1 MVSLKDVST
10 RWARWIVPGNEFSG
24 ADMKISLGPLQY
36 FWPRK
41 DVFAFYEEVAD
52 SRVEIVYLGET
63 VCPKRRELKL
73 DDWLEIGSKMTD
85 AGKEVVL
92 SSLALVEAESDLS
105 TLRRIAGNG
114 LHAVEA
120 NDMAMVGVAVKA
132 GIPFVAGPH
141 LNIYNPTTLD
151 WLADLGAKRWVMP
164 VELSRETLAA
174 MQRARPEKVETE
186 VFAFGRLPLAFSAR
200 CFSARTRGRTK
211 DDCGLCC
218 KEDPEGRL
226 VRTREGEDFLTING
240 IQTQSASLA
249 NLVAEVPEMRELRV
263 DVVRI
268 SPHLPQLTQTAISAF
283 SVALDGGAGAALLAD
298 LQEAQPDGAWCNGY
312 WYDRPGMEWK
322 VTSDELQ
329 EPS

>member
-1 MVSLKDVST
+1 
-10 RWARWIVPGNEFSG
+10 
-24 ADMKISLGPLQY
+24 MKISLGPLQY
-36 FWPRK
+36 FWPRQ
-41 DVFAFYEEVAD
+41 DVFAFYDEVAA
-52 SRVEIVYLGET
+52 SQIEIVYLGET
-63 VCPKRRELKL
+63 VCPKRRELRL
-73 DDWLEIGSKMTD
+73 GDWLEIGSRMVD

-114 LHAVEA
+114 LYAVEA
-120 NDMAMVGVAVKA
+120 NDMAMVGVAAKA
-132 GIPFVAGPH
+132 GISFVAGPH
-141 LNIYNPTTLD
+141 LNIYNPATLD
-151 WLADLGAKRWVMP
+151 WLTDLGARRWVMP

-174 MQRARPEKVETE
+174 MQRTRPERMETE

-200 CFSARTRGRTK
+200 CFSARTRGRSK

-218 KEDPEGRL
+218 GEDPEGRL

-249 NLVAEVPEMRELRV
+249 NLVAEVPEMQTLGV

-268 SPHLPQLTQTAISAF
+268 SPHFPQLTQTAISAF
-283 SVALDGGAGAALLAD
+283 ALAINGGDGAALLAD
-298 LQEAQPDGAWCNGY
+298 LQDVQPDGAWCNGY

-322 VTSDELQ
+322 VTHDDCQ